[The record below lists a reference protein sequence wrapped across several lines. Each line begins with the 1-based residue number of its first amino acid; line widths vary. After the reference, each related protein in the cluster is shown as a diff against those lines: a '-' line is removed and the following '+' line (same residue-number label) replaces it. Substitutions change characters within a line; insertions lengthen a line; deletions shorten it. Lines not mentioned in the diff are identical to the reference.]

1 VELWWSIVGLLSP
14 SGLLPTL
21 AELLSIKIV
30 AMQTWCLI
38 IWSGR
43 CLLFAASCSALLLQI
58 CATNQ
63 GSGIIRQAM
72 SGHADA
78 INCLDAIPGHSMLL
92 SGSDDG
98 SVRVWDVRAL
108 QCVIGF
114 AGCSRPRF
122 QNSPVNS
129 VAVSASQ
136 ENLLYTASGPSV
148 FLFDL
153 RMPVADQPLQ
163 SLVQVTA
170 ASEYSL
176 WGQDISQISLHPRGS
191 HLAAVDEGGRVSIV
205 NIAPSNSKPKKQV
218 IRLAARHEALA
229 SCVCWRGD
237 PARGDTGIMPG
248 RSNHIFTGGFD
259 MKVLVHRLDQP
270 FGHGAQT
277 PITIAM
283 NEHQDEPLQPR
294 RSTKAGGAFS
304 IRRAAPSG
312 MRAEG
317 LPTINPPFV
326 HALDLTSDGQTLAV
340 ACGDGTLRTY
350 ALKMDGSVVEIL
362 EQGLYQGHQLRTT
375 CLALPRSSRQNR
387 CLTGSDDRSLLLWD
401 IETKS
406 EGENHHTAVMSID
419 HGAKP

>member
-1 VELWWSIVGLLSP
+1 MG
-14 SGLLPTL
+14 
-21 AELLSIKIV
+21 
-30 AMQTWCLI
+30 
-38 IWSGR
+38 
-43 CLLFAASCSALLLQI
+43 
-58 CATNQ
+58 
-63 GSGIIRQAM
+63 
-72 SGHADA
+72 GHADA
-78 INCLDAIPGHSMLL
+78 INCLDAISGRSMLL

-108 QCVIGF
+108 RCVIWF

-136 ENLLYTASGPSV
+136 ENLLYTASGPSI

-176 WGQDISQISLHPRGS
+176 RGQDISQISMHPRGS

-205 NIAPSNSKPKKQV
+205 NIGPSNSKPKKQV

-229 SCVCWRGD
+229 SCVCWRGN
-237 PARGDTGIMPG
+237 PARNDAGIEPG

-277 PITIAM
+277 PITLAM
-283 NEHQDEPLQPR
+283 NEPQDEPHPR
-294 RSTKAGGAFS
+294 RSTKAGGAFFG
-304 IRRAAPSG
+304 RRAAASG
-312 MRAEG
+312 IRADG
-317 LPTINPPFV
+317 VPTINPPFV

-350 ALKMDGSVVEIL
+350 GLELKMDGSVVEIL
-362 EQGLYQGHQLRTT
+362 QQGLYQGHQLRTT
-375 CLALPRSSRQNR
+375 CLALPHSSRQNR
-387 CLTGSDDRSLLLWD
+387 CFTGSDDRSLLLWD

-406 EGENHHTAVMSID
+406 ESENHHTAVMSID